1 MPTRLPAVIV
11 RRTLALA
18 GVALLA
24 AYLALVL
31 RVLVASRSASSGER
45 ASLERAARLEPQ
57 NARHP
62 HLLGRH
68 FVFAEYDPQ
77 AAIREFRKATALNP
91 HVSRFWLDLANAH
104 HAAGENEKMKQAL
117 DRALL
122 ADPTTPTVAWEAAL
136 LYVVT
141 GHTEDGLRLLPMVL
155 EHDPP
160 VRRQALETA
169 WRVTQDADR
178 LLDHT
183 VPRDNEIYL
192 DLLSVL
198 IDREETAAAA
208 KVWARLM
215 SLRQPFSA
223 QRALPYVDFL
233 TNQRDPRGARQVWIA
248 LPAFDPGF
256 RPYLPGENLVIN
268 GGFEYPFL
276 EAGFDWRTA
285 SRASARRTLDS
296 MVSRGGRRSLRID
309 LDGAGEA
316 DAGLLQFLLVDPDSD
331 YRFRAYVRTEDMES
345 ASGPRL
351 EILDAFGGTILLR
364 SRELL
369 GSSEWQLVEGEFRT
383 PPGTELAVFH
393 VVRVPPDSQVRGKL
407 WMDDITLVRKAP

>member
-1 MPTRLPAVIV
+1 MPTPLQAVV
-11 RRTLALA
+11 ARRALALA
-18 GVALLA
+18 GVVLLA
-24 AYLALVL
+24 VYLALTL

-45 ASLERAARLEPQ
+45 ASLERAARLEPE

-62 HLLGRH
+62 HLLGRY
-68 FVFAEYDPQ
+68 FIFAEYDPP
-77 AAIREFRKATALNP
+77 AAIREYQKATALNP
-91 HVSRFWLDLANAH
+91 HVSRHWLDLANAY
-104 HAAGENEKMKQAL
+104 HAAGESEKMKQAL

-160 VRRQALETA
+160 VRKQALETA
-169 WRVTQDADR
+169 WRVTQNADR

-183 VPRDNEIYL
+183 VPRDPEIYL

-198 IDREETAAAA
+198 IEREETAAAA
-208 KVWARLM
+208 KVWSRLVR
-215 SLRQPFSA
+215 LGQPFAA
-223 QRALPYVDFL
+223 QQVLPYVDYL
-233 TNQRDPRGARQVWIA
+233 TNQRDPRGARQVWIT

-256 RPYLPGENLVIN
+256 RPYLPGENLVVN

-285 SRASARRTLDS
+285 SRASARRSVDS
-296 MVSRGGRRSLRID
+296 MVSKGGRRSLRID

-316 DAGLLQFLLVDPDSD
+316 DAGILQFLLVEPDSD
-331 YRFRAYVRTEDMES
+331 YLFQAYVRTERVES
-345 ASGPRL
+345 VSGPRL
-351 EILDAFGGTILLR
+351 EILDAFGGATLLR
-364 SRELL
+364 SHELL

-383 PPGTELAVFH
+383 LPGTELAVFH

-407 WMDDITLVRKAP
+407 WMDDISLVKKTP

>member
-1 MPTRLPAVIV
+1 MPTPFQAVIA
-11 RRTLALA
+11 RRTFALA
-18 GVALLA
+18 GVVLLA
-24 AYLALVL
+24 VYLALAL
-31 RVLVASRSASSGER
+31 RVLVASRSASSGEQ

-62 HLLGRH
+62 HLLGRY
-68 FVFAEYDPQ
+68 FIFAAYDPQ
-77 AAIREFRKATALNP
+77 AAIREYQKATALSP
-91 HVSRFWLDLANAH
+91 HVSRYWLDLANAY
-104 HAAGENEKMKQAL
+104 HAAGENEKMKPAL

-122 ADPTTPTVAWEAAL
+122 ADPTTPSVAWEAAL

-160 VRRQALETA
+160 VRKQALETA

-183 VPRDNEIYL
+183 VPRDSEIYL
-192 DLLSVL
+192 DFLSVL

-208 KVWARLM
+208 KVWSRLV
-215 SLRQPFSA
+215 SLRQPFAA
-223 QRALPYVDFL
+223 QRVLPYVDYL

-256 RPYLPGENLVIN
+256 RPYLPTESLVIN

-285 SRASARRTLDS
+285 TRSSARRTLDS
-296 MVSRGGRRSLRID
+296 MVSRGGRRSLRIEF
-309 LDGAGEA
+309 DGAGEA
-316 DAGLLQFLLVDPDSD
+316 DAGILQFLLVEPDSD
-331 YRFRAYVRTEDMES
+331 YLFRAYVRTESVES
-345 ASGPRL
+345 VSGPRL
-351 EILDAFGGTILLR
+351 EILDAFGGATLLR
-364 SRELL
+364 SRELF
-369 GSSEWQLVEGEFRT
+369 GSSEWQLVEAEFRT

-393 VVRVPPDSQVRGKL
+393 VVRDPPDSQVRGKI
-407 WMDDITLVRKAP
+407 WIDDITLVKKAP